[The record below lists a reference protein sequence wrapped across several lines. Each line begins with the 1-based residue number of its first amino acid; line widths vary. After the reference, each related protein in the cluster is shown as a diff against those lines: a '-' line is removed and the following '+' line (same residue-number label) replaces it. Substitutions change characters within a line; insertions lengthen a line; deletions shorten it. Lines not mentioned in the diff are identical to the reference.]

1 MMDIT
6 FKEILVIAVVMFAIL
21 VVVRGDKENHP
32 KGKSSRDIHVDI
44 NKENKEQN

>member
-1 MMDIT
+1 MEIT

-21 VVVRGDKENHP
+21 VVIRGEKEENHP
-32 KGKSSRDIHVDI
+32 RGKSSRDIHVDI